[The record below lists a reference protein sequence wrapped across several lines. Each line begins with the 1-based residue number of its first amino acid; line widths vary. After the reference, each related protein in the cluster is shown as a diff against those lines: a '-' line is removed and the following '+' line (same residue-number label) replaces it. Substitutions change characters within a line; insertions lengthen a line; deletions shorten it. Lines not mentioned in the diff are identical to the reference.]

1 MAFFFWQKESKKNNH
16 EKGDWKICFQAAQI
30 DRVCLV
36 LRAKESFIMTRVSS
50 WRAYKLLQR
59 SPVRQSRKL
68 EKTHGEF
75 LPISSPIA
83 TGWRRSYIKNK
94 IKLQLNPLNKAKS
107 SRLRVKIL
115 AISSP
120 FIEFRPKSNSI
131 YLIHCSSQLVKIQP
145 LNKTS
150 SENCL
155 IIFHLHCELR

>member
-1 MAFFFWQKESKKNNH
+1 MAFFRQKKSEKNNH
-16 EKGDWKICFQAAQI
+16 AKGDWKICFQAAQI

-75 LPISSPIA
+75 FPISSPLQP
-83 TGWRRSYIKNK
+83 GWHIRDLLRGSAETCFSVTKSYIKNK

-120 FIEFRPKSNSI
+120 FIEFRPKSNGI
-131 YLIHCSSQLVKIQP
+131 YI
-145 LNKTS
+145 
-150 SENCL
+150 
-155 IIFHLHCELR
+155 